1 MIYLSAFNSTNVLK
15 HSKCISHYLA
25 WMVIVGET
33 IYDRYRC
40 IFCQV
45 QNILPKPYEKLGDSA
60 WMQTKR
66 NQTRVELPKI
76 NTRTN
81 DNGKL

>member
-1 MIYLSAFNSTNVLK
+1 VLK

-33 IYDRYRC
+33 IYDRYSC

-45 QNILPKPYEKLGDSA
+45 QNILSKPYEKLGDSA
-60 WMQTKR
+60 WMETKKDQHR
-66 NQTRVELPKI
+66 AELHKIKTR
-76 NTRTN
+76 RTN
-81 DNGKL
+81 DNGRL